1 MKNTEYNGYE
11 AIFRKEDKKR
21 TVLIPWFTDFLSP
34 IIPAVAQLA
43 GYTFVNCPKTSKVS
57 ADIGLKYGNN
67 EICYPATLVL
77 GDLIA
82 EIQTGKYRIE
92 NLAVAITQTGG
103 QCRATNYISLIKSGL
118 KNAGYGQIPVISV
131 STGDVHNNEQPGFRL
146 PFHKIL
152 YPTLYGFLFGDAL
165 GQLLNSYKVREQNSG
180 ESEQLFTKYM
190 NDAEQIILKKRPKQL
205 LNLLECAVADFNKI
219 EIYEDKDFKKIG
231 LIGEIFVKYNHF
243 GQAHLTEWLQ
253 KQNFEVVVPSMC
265 QFFMQTFINS
275 KVNSQNGIS
284 RKGILSKISMPL
296 VYHFLNKK
304 MGEFDFILRKSRF
317 YAPYENIYE
326 LAETAKD
333 VLDLSNQFGEGWL
346 IAGEVANFAKKDIT
360 RVVCV
365 QPFGCIAN
373 HVVAKGIETRLK
385 KLYPKMNLL
394 FLDIDGGIAE
404 VNLQNRLKF
413 LLVD

>member
-1 MKNTEYNGYE
+1 
-11 AIFRKEDKKR
+11 
-21 TVLIPWFTDFLSP
+21 
-34 IIPAVAQLA
+34 
-43 GYTFVNCPKTSKVS
+43 
-57 ADIGLKYGNN
+57 
-67 EICYPATLVL
+67 
-77 GDLIA
+77 
-82 EIQTGKYRIE
+82 
-92 NLAVAITQTGG
+92 
-103 QCRATNYISLIKSGL
+103 
-118 KNAGYGQIPVISV
+118 
-131 STGDVHNNEQPGFRL
+131 
-146 PFHKIL
+146 
-152 YPTLYGFLFGDAL
+152 
-165 GQLLNSYKVREQNSG
+165 
-180 ESEQLFTKYM
+180 
-190 NDAEQIILKKRPKQL
+190 
-205 LNLLECAVADFNKI
+205 
-219 EIYEDKDFKKIG
+219 
-231 LIGEIFVKYNHF
+231 
-243 GQAHLTEWLQ
+243 
-253 KQNFEVVVPSMC
+253 
-265 QFFMQTFINS
+265 MQTFINS